1 MPLDPFTGRYL
12 PYDGSNP
19 GTGPPGALEAI
30 SEAQPG
36 FIHSSIIA
44 GTRGSSTMMYGGFD
58 ASVRSGFGLTTGTAD
73 SIYKFSSRAGDLD
86 DLTPIGRAIV
96 GRRGSVGQYNP
107 IVKPALRNF
116 KPKALLSGQFSDL
129 SIFAPLSQNRYTP
142 SGFTASMLNTV
153 VEKSSKV
160 RGMMGIEDGVDTPF
174 GSGFMSSLQATSRT
188 DALEKKLVKAIKK
201 GDKRTI
207 GKITGKLGQVD
218 RSTEALLRMNNPL
231 MMNGVAGPV
240 LPQSAVPSYADAI
253 NMNARARGGLSA
265 SEFVN
270 SRTAAA
276 RPLSTSVM
284 SQAEAARLSA
294 SGVGQV
300 GVRGNLMV
308 SGLSTATMQRYGG
321 FFRAAGGYGASTG
334 YQGFSAAAKVGALRA
349 DKAFLSA
356 AKAAGFDQATRK
368 GMLLG
373 TEKIGITRGVQIAS
387 KGGAKFMA
395 ARGVQAAA
403 KFAGPVGWVMLAYD
417 VGKLAGQGVANGIDL
432 AKDAV
437 KSFQGS
443 IYKPAF
449 GMGYRDNETA
459 ATSRARGVMAIQN
472 SRLNARSVLGSE
484 AGMMAAHFG

>member
-19 GTGPPGALEAI
+19 GTGPPGALESI

-58 ASVRSGFGLTTGTAD
+58 ASVKSGFGLTTGTAD
-73 SIYKFSSRAGDLD
+73 KIYEFSSRAGNLD
-86 DLTPIGRAIV
+86 DLTPIGRAMV
-96 GRRGSVGQYNP
+96 GRRGATQFNP

-116 KPKALLSGQFSDL
+116 TPKALLSGQFSDL

-153 VEKSSKV
+153 AQKSSKF

-207 GKITGKLGQVD
+207 GKITGRLGQVD
-218 RSTEALLRMNNPL
+218 RSTEALLRMNNPGML
-231 MMNGVAGPV
+231 ANRVVRGNAVMGM
-240 LPQSAVPSYADAI
+240 LPQTTTMPFGS
-253 NMNARARGGLSA
+253 
-265 SEFVN
+265 F
-270 SRTAAA
+270 
-276 RPLSTSVM
+276 
-284 SQAEAARLSA
+284 
-294 SGVGQV
+294 GQV
-300 GVRGNLMV
+300 GSSISFGPSNLASAQSSMIGAGNTAGQIGIRGNLMV
-308 SGLSTATMQRYGG
+308 SGLSTATMQGYGG

-334 YQGFSAAAKVGALRA
+334 YQGFSAAAKAGALRA
-349 DKAFLSA
+349 DKAFLGA
-356 AKAAGFDQATRK
+356 AKAAGFDQASRK
-368 GMLLG
+368 AMLMG
-373 TEKIGITRGVQIAS
+373 TEKIGITKGLQIA
-387 KGGAKFMA
+387 KTGAGGAKFMA
-395 ARGVQAAA
+395 ARGVQVGA